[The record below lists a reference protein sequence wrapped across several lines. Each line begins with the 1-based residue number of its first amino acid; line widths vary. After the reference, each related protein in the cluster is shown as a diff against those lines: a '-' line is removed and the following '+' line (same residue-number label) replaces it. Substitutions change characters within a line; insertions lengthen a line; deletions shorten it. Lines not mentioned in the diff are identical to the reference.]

1 MKKVKIISF
10 VIIGITII
18 ALGLFFLIKHFNKQ
32 TKDLYTRCPGYDD
45 SWIGD
50 VQTEDCIGHLNI
62 ERSYLCGSLE
72 KTEKCPN
79 TYVYD
84 TLHNSDIL
92 GIDKYKIA
100 DKQLYVIGTL
110 KFIYFDD
117 SKEYVTSA
125 MINGEDKVFIYKNKE
140 EAPHYFIVNSEN
152 GDMTLYNTYDQMPT
166 EVKTIFKELE

>member
-10 VIIGITII
+10 IIIGIAIV
-18 ALGLFFLIKHFNKQ
+18 ALGLFFLIKYFNNQ

-92 GIDKYKIA
+92 YIDSYKIISSS
-100 DKQLYVIGTL
+100 LYVIGGL
-110 KFIYFDD
+110 KVIKLDD
-117 SKEYVTSA
+117 QNYATIRE
-125 MINGEDKVFIYKNKE
+125 NGADKTIVFKNKDE
-140 EAPHYFIVNSEN
+140 MPKYFIVNSETA
-152 GDMTLYNTYDQMPT
+152 DMILYNTYDQMPE